1 MLGGMLYFVAR
12 DVPEWKKPAAVPA
25 GVVRGGIFCQNVKG
39 IKVLDRSPA
48 VRAKKRPKH

>member
-25 GVVRGGIFCQNVKG
+25 GVVR
-39 IKVLDRSPA
+39 A
-48 VRAKKRPKH
+48 VSFAKM